1 VTSSEHQPPPHLSA
15 TNTVSLHFTLYSDG
29 DGSAHRR
36 AGRRHRRLYSSS
48 GGGVAGQPRA
58 CRPFS
63 PPCPLL
69 LLERGPCRLVHY
81 AEAEFVVSG
90 FPADSYLCYSHV
102 LHALPPDVIAAVR
115 DLVRIVT
122 PDTPGAYTCL
132 KQSLLSRYT
141 PTAIANCFC
150 FIDHPHLGDPHILT
164 LFSDMQ
170 ALLPADA
177 NILFN
182 AHFLRRLLESKQ
194 SALVSKG
201 ELPPRE
207 LAEAAALLPHPAL
220 AAAVPVHQTV
230 PLPPSP
236 PPLIAQARPPY
247 RRSQSR
253 SPSRPR
259 RGSSQASSSRSQGRP
274 SMPRPARRQ
283 LPQPPPSSTYCFYH
297 YNFGGGARRCQ
308 PPCSWHSE
316 N

>member
-1 VTSSEHQPPPHLSA
+1 MEMDQPTAKQAAVATADSSQALAEALQANCAPAAASH
-15 TNTVSLHFTLYSDG
+15 
-29 DGSAHRR
+29 
-36 AGRRHRRLYSSS
+36 
-48 GGGVAGQPRA
+48 
-58 CRPFS
+58 
-63 PPCPLL
+63 
-69 LLERGPCRLVHY
+69 RLVLSSFWKEDPVGWFHY
-81 AEAEFVVSG
+81 AEAEFAISG
-90 FPADSYLCYSHV
+90 YPADSYLCYSHI
-102 LHALPPDVIAAVR
+102 LRALPPDVIAAVR
-115 DLVRIVT
+115 DLVRVVT
-122 PDTPGAYTCL
+122 PETPGAYGCL

-141 PTAIANCFC
+141 PTDIANCFR
-150 FIDHPHLGDPHILT
+150 FIGHPPLGDRHVLT

-182 AHFLRRLLESKQ
+182 AH
-194 SALVSKG
+194 LVGKG

-259 RGSSQASSSRSQGRP
+259 RGPSPASLRS
-274 SMPRPARRQ
+274 
-283 LPQPPPSSTYCFYH
+283 
-297 YNFGGGARRCQ
+297 
-308 PPCSWHSE
+308 
-316 N
+316 

>member
-1 VTSSEHQPPPHLSA
+1 MEMDQPTAAQAAVVTAASIQALAEA
-15 TNTVSLHFTLYSDG
+15 LHANRTPAAAS
-29 DGSAHRR
+29 H
-36 AGRRHRRLYSSS
+36 
-48 GGGVAGQPRA
+48 
-58 CRPFS
+58 
-63 PPCPLL
+63 
-69 LLERGPCRLVHY
+69 RLVLSSFWKEDPVGWFHY
-81 AEAEFVVSG
+81 AEAEFAVSD
-90 FPADSYLCYSHV
+90 FPADSYICYSHV
-102 LHALPPDVIAAVR
+102 LRALPPDVIAAVR
-115 DLVRIVT
+115 DLVRVVT
-122 PDTPGAYTCL
+122 PETPGAYVCL

-141 PTAIANCFC
+141 QTDIAKCFR
-150 FIDHPHLGDPHILT
+150 FIDHPPLGDRHVLT

-177 NILFN
+177 NTLFN
-182 AHFLRRLLESKQ
+182 AHFLRRLPESMQ
-194 SALVSKG
+194 NALVGKG

-220 AAAVPVHQTV
+220 AAAVPVHQIV

-236 PPLIAQARPPY
+236 PPLIAQARPPF

-259 RGSSQASSSRSQGRP
+259 RGFSPASSYRSQARP
-274 SMPRPARRQ
+274 STPRPARRQ

-297 YNFGGGARRCQ
+297 FNFGGGARRCQ

>member
-1 VTSSEHQPPPHLSA
+1 MEMDQPTAAQAAVA
-15 TNTVSLHFTLYSDG
+15 TAASIQALAEALQANRTPAAASH
-29 DGSAHRR
+29 
-36 AGRRHRRLYSSS
+36 
-48 GGGVAGQPRA
+48 
-58 CRPFS
+58 
-63 PPCPLL
+63 
-69 LLERGPCRLVHY
+69 RLVLSSFWKEDPVGWFHY
-81 AEAEFVVSG
+81 AEAEFAISG
-90 FPADSYLCYSHV
+90 YPADNYLCYSHV
-102 LHALPPDVIAAVR
+102 LRALPPDVIAAVR
-115 DLVRIVT
+115 DLVRVVT
-122 PDTPGAYTCL
+122 PETPGAYSCL

-141 PTAIANCFC
+141 PTDIANCFR
-150 FIDHPHLGDPHILT
+150 FIDHPPLGDRHVLT

-182 AHFLRRLLESKQ
+182 AHFLRRLPESMQ
-194 SALVSKG
+194 NALVGKG

-259 RGSSQASSSRSQGRP
+259 RGSSPASFRGQARP
-274 SMPRPARRQ
+274 STPRPARRQ

>member
-1 VTSSEHQPPPHLSA
+1 MEMDQPTAAQAAVA
-15 TNTVSLHFTLYSDG
+15 TAASIQALAEALQANHAPATASH
-29 DGSAHRR
+29 
-36 AGRRHRRLYSSS
+36 
-48 GGGVAGQPRA
+48 
-58 CRPFS
+58 
-63 PPCPLL
+63 
-69 LLERGPCRLVHY
+69 RLVLSSFWKEDPVGWFHY
-81 AEAEFVVSG
+81 AEAEFAISG
-90 FPADSYLCYSHV
+90 YPADSYLCYSHV
-102 LHALPPDVIAAVR
+102 LRALPPDVIAAVR
-115 DLVRIVT
+115 DLVRVVT
-122 PDTPGAYTCL
+122 PETPGAYSCL

-141 PTAIANCFC
+141 PTDIANCFR
-150 FIDHPHLGDPHILT
+150 FIDHPPLGDRHVLT

-177 NILFN
+177 DILFN
-182 AHFLRRLLESKQ
+182 AHFLRRLPESMQ
-194 SALVSKG
+194 NALVGKG

-207 LAEAAALLPHPAL
+207 LAKAAALLPHPAL

-230 PLPPSP
+230 PLPLSP

-259 RGSSQASSSRSQGRP
+259 RGSSPASSRSQARP
-274 SMPRPARRQ
+274 STPRPARRQ